1 MYKTIITHMDNNEI
15 NKEIED
21 LITELTTTAKS
32 LANSREFIAEND
44 FKRASNYLSEAEIAL
59 QSIAGRVSKIK
70 LVL

>member
-1 MYKTIITHMDNNEI
+1 MYKTIITHMDNSEI

-59 QSIAGRVSKIK
+59 QAIAGRVSKIK

>member
-1 MYKTIITHMDNNEI
+1 MDNNKI

-44 FKRASNYLSEAEIAL
+44 IKRASNYLSEAEIAL
-59 QSIAGRVSKIK
+59 QAIAGRVSKIK

>member
-1 MYKTIITHMDNNEI
+1 MDNNEI

-44 FKRASNYLSEAEIAL
+44 IKRASNYLSEAEIAL
-59 QSIAGRVSKIK
+59 QAIAGRVSKIK

>member
-59 QSIAGRVSKIK
+59 QAIAGRVSKIK

>member
-1 MYKTIITHMDNNEI
+1 MDNNEI

-21 LITELTTTAKS
+21 LITVLTTTAKS

-44 FKRASNYLSEAEIAL
+44 IKRASNYLSEAEIAL
-59 QSIAGRVSKIK
+59 QAIAGRVSKIK

>member
-32 LANSREFIAEND
+32 LADSREFIAEND
-44 FKRASNYLSEAEIAL
+44 IKRASNYLSEAEIAL
-59 QSIAGRVSKIK
+59 QAIAGRVSKIK

>member
-44 FKRASNYLSEAEIAL
+44 IKRASNYLSEAEIAL
-59 QSIAGRVSKIK
+59 QAIAGRVSKIK

>member
-1 MYKTIITHMDNNEI
+1 MDNNEI

-32 LANSREFIAEND
+32 LANSREFVAEND
-44 FKRASNYLSEAEIAL
+44 IKRASNYLSEAEIAL
-59 QSIAGRVSKIK
+59 QAIAGRVSKIK

>member
-1 MYKTIITHMDNNEI
+1 MYKIIITHMDNNEI

-59 QSIAGRVSKIK
+59 QAIAGRVSKIK

>member
-1 MYKTIITHMDNNEI
+1 MDNNEI

-44 FKRASNYLSEAEIAL
+44 IKRASNYLSEAEIAL
-59 QSIAGRVSKIK
+59 QAVAGRVSKIK

>member
-1 MYKTIITHMDNNEI
+1 MYKIIITHMDNNEI

-44 FKRASNYLSEAEIAL
+44 IKRASNYLSEAEIAL
-59 QSIAGRVSKIK
+59 QAIAGRVSKIK